1 MKHTILGSLLFAG
14 AAVLVAGGAAVHA
27 QSNMSFF
34 ITSVGKGDGANL
46 GGLAGADA
54 HCAALAKAAG
64 STKTN
69 WRAYLSATQVPN
81 GAGPV
86 DARDRIGKGPWVNA
100 KGVTIAKSVDDLHDP
115 SNANL
120 TKANLLTEKG
130 TPVNG
135 RGDTP
140 NTHDILT
147 GSDSAGRYMPN
158 MGAPTPPA
166 ATGPRMAK
174 APPSWAITT
183 AAVPTPTATSS
194 PGTPPMVRRAA
205 ARTRWSRPAARAS
218 STASRLTNVA
228 RPEMKKPGSREP
240 GFFVFGL

>member
-69 WRAYLSATQVPN
+69 WRAYLSATQVQG
-81 GAGPV
+81 GAAPV

-100 KGVTIAKSVDDLHDP
+100 KGVTIAKSVDDLHDGA
-115 SNANL
+115 NANL

-130 TPVNG
+130 TTVNG

-147 GSDSAGRYMPN
+147 GSDSAGRYMPT
-158 MGAPTPPA
+158 MGPA
-166 ATGPRMAK
+166 DTTCGNWTKNGEGSAILGHHDRSGPNTNRNFISWNAAHASQGCSQDALVKTGGAGQFYCF
-174 APPSWAITT
+174 
-183 AAVPTPTATSS
+183 AAD
-194 PGTPPMVRRAA
+194 
-205 ARTRWSRPAARAS
+205 
-218 STASRLTNVA
+218 
-228 RPEMKKPGSREP
+228 
-240 GFFVFGL
+240 

>member
-1 MKHTILGSLLFAG
+1 MKHKILGSLLFAG
-14 AAVLVAGGAAVHA
+14 AAVLVAGGAAVQA

-34 ITSVGKGDGANL
+34 VTSVGKGDGANL

-81 GAGPV
+81 GAAPV

-100 KGVTIAKSVDDLHDP
+100 KGVTIAKSVDDLHDAG
-115 SNANL
+115 NANL

-130 TPVNG
+130 AVVNG

-140 NTHDILT
+140 NTHDMLT
-147 GSDSAGRYMPN
+147 GSDSAGRYLPAGVGTDTTCGNWTKNGEGSAVLGHHDRNGPN
-158 MGAPTPPA
+158 ANRNFTSWNASHGSQGCSQEALVKTGGAGQFYCFA
-166 ATGPRMAK
+166 AD
-174 APPSWAITT
+174 
-183 AAVPTPTATSS
+183 
-194 PGTPPMVRRAA
+194 
-205 ARTRWSRPAARAS
+205 
-218 STASRLTNVA
+218 
-228 RPEMKKPGSREP
+228 
-240 GFFVFGL
+240 

>member
-1 MKHTILGSLLFAG
+1 MKHQLLGSLLFAG
-14 AAVLVAGGAAVHA
+14 AAVLVAGGAAVQA

-64 STKTN
+64 SAKTN
-69 WRAYLSATQVPN
+69 WRAYLSTTQVQG

-86 DARDRIGKGPWVNA
+86 DARDRIGNGPWVNA

-115 SNANL
+115 KNPNL

-147 GSDSAGRYMPN
+147 GSDLGRPLLAQYRDHRHHLRQLDQERRRLGDP
-158 MGAPTPPA
+158 
-166 ATGPRMAK
+166 GPSRSQRSQRQ
-174 APPSWAITT
+174 PQFYLLERQPWF
-183 AAVPTPTATSS
+183 
-194 PGTPPMVRRAA
+194 GRAA
-205 ARTRWSRPAARAS
+205 ARTR
-218 STASRLTNVA
+218 L
-228 RPEMKKPGSREP
+228 
-240 GFFVFGL
+240 